1 MEVVCC
7 DVYISLLSA
16 NGRTV
21 PDGLL
26 FFDVCGVLFNVLD
39 ISVYISIFRRGEQV
53 VLDWKVTYT
62 LL

>member
-53 VLDWKVTYT
+53 VLD
-62 LL
+62 